1 MCLFKA
7 SGLGKT
13 KSCFPIKK
21 ENHAEVCQKI
31 EEVFPPSSTC
41 GGYTLLKARTGRICK
56 PLEKLE
62 IKWFNFE
69 DIEKWIIGTSCIYIK
84 PIQRNLDLETSHAL
98 LIQTPNWPKKPRS
111 VHKKFSNIAT
121 LVGHNSGTTHWNSFI
136 ITASIIIESKNFWVY
151 GHFKHFLK
159 CLKGTFYCLKC
170 LKGTFCYPTK

>member
-1 MCLFKA
+1 M
-7 SGLGKT
+7 
-13 KSCFPIKK
+13 
-21 ENHAEVCQKI
+21 
-31 EEVFPPSSTC
+31 
-41 GGYTLLKARTGRICK
+41 
-56 PLEKLE
+56 EKLE

-84 PIQRNLDLETSHAL
+84 PIRRNLDLETSHAL

-121 LVGHNSGTTHWNSFI
+121 LAGHNSRTAHWNSFI

-170 LKGTFCYPTK
+170 LKGTLWCLNGHFLQPNKMGCKYNSFGDIRNHYCVECKLFNCFFNKFLGEKVACNFSD